1 VREVTHGAPA
11 KIFKLDC
18 APCEQ
23 VLHDDPLWSSTIS
36 EIPESHDE
44 RLTREDWEKRGEHDL
59 RYVEAIAAARN
70 AKLQI
75 PETLTRA
82 LELSTG
88 VRFSAVAGQIE
99 CEAGHPNEPGTNY
112 CAECGLPLHAPTYT
126 CPDGHEVA
134 AKAKFCAECGQPVTA
149 VPALEA
155 APAPARPSLRRL
167 RDMRAADLAA
177 LAREKGLDDSGSRA
191 DLIGRLRAAA

>member
-1 VREVTHGAPA
+1 MWSVTLSEVPETYDE
-11 KIFKLDC
+11 KL
-18 APCEQ
+18 A
-23 VLHDDPLWSSTIS
+23 
-36 EIPESHDE
+36 
-44 RLTREDWEKRGEHDL
+44 REDWEKRGEHDL
-59 RYVEAIAAARN
+59 RFVEAIAAARN
-70 AKLQI
+70 ARMQI

-112 CAECGLPLHAPTYT
+112 CAECGLPLHAPMYT

-155 APAPARPSLRRL
+155 APAVPPAPAASQPKRL
-167 RDMRAADLAA
+167 KDMRAADLQV
-177 LAREKGLDDSGSRA
+177 LARSKGLDDSGSRA
-191 DLIGRLRAAA
+191 ELIGRLRTAA